1 MNASLLV
8 NTNDQ
13 TLLLTDESTSA
24 NLLLPAL
31 NSTTEIVEETNTE
44 RVLAASRRIYIFDW
58 IYDFFIS
65 DSIRK
70 ANFFALSFVGSGFK
84 TLFLMLLLVFWN
96 ITWMVISGLFH
107 FCANLFQ

>member
-1 MNASLLV
+1 MA
-8 NTNDQ
+8 
-13 TLLLTDESTSA
+13 DEDNSS

-31 NSTTEIVEETNTE
+31 SPETEIVEETNTE

-96 ITWMVISGLFH
+96 ITWMVLSGLFH
-107 FCANLFQ
+107 FCASLF